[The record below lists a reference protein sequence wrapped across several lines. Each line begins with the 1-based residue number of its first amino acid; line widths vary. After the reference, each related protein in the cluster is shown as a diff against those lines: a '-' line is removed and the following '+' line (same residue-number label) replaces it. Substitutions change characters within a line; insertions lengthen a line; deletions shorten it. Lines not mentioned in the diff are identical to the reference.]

1 MPVLE
6 VPGVLAVLGV
16 LRAGAELGYNPPV
29 NAARR
34 TLGRWLLAAF
44 LERGCDPTTARV
56 PRRVFAIRPLTARE
70 MSELNPLAGSLVSV
84 SNVLRLPLPQGR
96 RRRPVA

>member
-1 MPVLE
+1 MGRVTI
-6 VPGVLAVLGV
+6 A
-16 LRAGAELGYNPPV
+16 AV

-56 PRRVFAIRPLTARE
+56 PRRVFAIRPLTHRE
-70 MSELNPLAGSLVSV
+70 LSELNPFLLVVPV
-84 SNVLRLPLPQGR
+84 SNLLPLPR
-96 RRRPVA
+96 IHRRPVYEV

>member
-1 MPVLE
+1 M
-6 VPGVLAVLGV
+6 
-16 LRAGAELGYNPPV
+16 

-70 MSELNPLAGSLVSV
+70 MSDLTPLLLMVSV
-84 SNVLRLPLPQGR
+84 SNLLPLTR
-96 RRRPVA
+96 TLIRINRRPVYEV